1 MAENYLLRMYHKL
14 NAMPMGNW
22 LFSQII
28 ARKAPYFK
36 SMRPRILL
44 LEQNRCQVLLKKSRR
59 VENHIGTMHVIAT
72 CNALEMAMGVMAEA
86 SVPPH
91 LRWIPKGME
100 VEYENKGETDLIA
113 EASITPEDWREGDVY
128 IPVCAKDTQGKVAVS
143 GRIKLWITRKPDKK
157 SSD

>member
-1 MAENYLLRMYHKL
+1 
-14 NAMPMGNW
+14 MGNW

-91 LRWIPKGME
+91 LRWIPKG
-100 VEYENKGETDLIA
+100 IA
-113 EASITPEDWREGDVY
+113 FGHDGICFYNISW
-128 IPVCAKDTQGKVAVS
+128 
-143 GRIKLWITRKPDKK
+143 
-157 SSD
+157 